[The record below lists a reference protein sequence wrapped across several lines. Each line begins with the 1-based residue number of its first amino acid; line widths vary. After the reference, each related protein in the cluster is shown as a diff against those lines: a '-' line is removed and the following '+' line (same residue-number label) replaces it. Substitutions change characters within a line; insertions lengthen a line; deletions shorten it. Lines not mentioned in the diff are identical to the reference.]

1 MHPFPEP
8 LHRCSLVTVSALA
21 DSVPA
26 LHRDSTGLFLKEPT
40 HKLSQEGQCPVSL
53 PSLWNANRGPH
64 TAQESPGHHPAAVR
78 TQGLPCEP
86 QPKARDSLRMRVPPF
101 ILEDIWLTVRKRHC
115 SWGCRSHFWGNVW
128 ESTQWAEHEWQL
140 EERGCTSLFI
150 WLISALDFL
159 SNVSLCDHFRGV
171 LYM

>member
-86 QPKARDSLRMRVPPF
+86 QQRQGTVSECGYRHSFWKIFDSLCANG
-101 ILEDIWLTVRKRHC
+101 TA
-115 SWGCRSHFWGNVW
+115 
-128 ESTQWAEHEWQL
+128 AEAA
-140 EERGCTSLFI
+140 G
-150 WLISALDFL
+150 LISEETYESPLSELSMSGSLKRGDALHYL
-159 SNVSLCDHFRGV
+159 SGW
-171 LYM
+171 